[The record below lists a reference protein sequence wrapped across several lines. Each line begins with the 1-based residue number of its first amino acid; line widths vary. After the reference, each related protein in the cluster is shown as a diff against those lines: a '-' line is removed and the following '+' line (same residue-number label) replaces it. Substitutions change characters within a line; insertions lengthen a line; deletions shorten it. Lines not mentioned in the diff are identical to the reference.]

1 MTDYL
6 RQKWIHLRI
15 MKVRSMYEI
24 NYRILRNTAKLM
36 GARNERT
43 RA

>member
-6 RQKWIHLRI
+6 KEKWRLLR
-15 MKVRSMYEI
+15 MYKARRMFEI
-24 NYRILRNTAKLM
+24 NYRILRNTAKLI
-36 GARNERT
+36 GVKNAST